1 MKSSNIKKTLSE
13 GLWGINIKTSKFKTA
28 RTAVCFAMPITEQN
42 TACASLLA
50 KLICRSTADYN
61 SPKALRERLNFLYGA
76 DLNASVMRCGDN
88 MILKFSCIS
97 LSDEYALSKESV
109 ASETCDLLKSAIFRP
124 NLNGKA
130 FPLDDFNVEKRLVKE
145 EIRALINEKRG
156 YCITKALEKMCE
168 NEPFGIMR
176 KEQAVEKITPE
187 ELYDFW
193 ENLLETAP
201 VYIINVGKN
210 DAEPIFESF
219 KNAFEKLDR
228 RPVKIAADFEPKIPE
243 AVKEYTE
250 EMEISQGKLVMGF
263 RTAAS
268 SAKEN
273 IAPLRVMTDI
283 FGGAPYS
290 KLFTVVREKM
300 SLCYYCAARLY
311 SLKGI
316 LCVDSG
322 IEIENLEA
330 SKKGILDQLELMKNG
345 DFDDDVITA
354 SKIGLSDAIRSVEDT
369 SGGIEGWYASRLL
382 DSELIT
388 PSEFIE
394 QICAVTKEQIVAA
407 AKGISLDT
415 VYVLKGKEEKN

>member
-1 MKSSNIKKTLSE
+1 
-13 GLWGINIKTSKFKTA
+13 
-28 RTAVCFAMPITEQN
+28 
-42 TACASLLA
+42 
-50 KLICRSTADYN
+50 
-61 SPKALRERLNFLYGA
+61 
-76 DLNASVMRCGDN
+76 
-88 MILKFSCIS
+88 
-97 LSDEYALSKESV
+97 
-109 ASETCDLLKSAIFRP
+109 
-124 NLNGKA
+124 
-130 FPLDDFNVEKRLVKE
+130 
-145 EIRALINEKRG
+145 
-156 YCITKALEKMCE
+156 
-168 NEPFGIMR
+168 
-176 KEQAVEKITPE
+176 
-187 ELYDFW
+187 
-193 ENLLETAP
+193 
-201 VYIINVGKN
+201 
-210 DAEPIFESF
+210 
-219 KNAFEKLDR
+219 
-228 RPVKIAADFEPKIPE
+228 
-243 AVKEYTE
+243 
-250 EMEISQGKLVMGF
+250 MGF

-322 IEIENLEA
+322 IEIENLED
-330 SKKGILDQLELMKNG
+330 SKKGILDQLEFMKNG